1 MIALWLIVD
10 ERTASAKDRRSRIIR
25 CMSRKVDALQILR
38 FAPEGGAG
46 KPLVLR

>member
-38 FAPEGGAG
+38 FAQEGALGSH
-46 KPLVLR
+46 LY